1 MMPTYERSL
10 SEAVNTFISLEKLGP
25 VVAEAAALCIN
36 AINSGNKLLL
46 CGNGGSSSEAQH
58 LAAELMGRYK
68 QHRRALPAVALSADP
83 AVLTCIG
90 NDFCFDDI
98 FARQLEA
105 LAVPGDILIVFTTSG
120 RSMNV
125 VRALETARDRG
136 VRSIAFLGSD
146 GGKALSISHCVLLVL
161 NEDTA
166 RVQEAHQFLMHCL
179 MDRIEAGLIL

>member
-36 AINSGNKLLL
+36 AINGGNKLLL

-90 NDFCFDDI
+90 NDF
-98 FARQLEA
+98 
-105 LAVPGDILIVFTTSG
+105 
-120 RSMNV
+120 
-125 VRALETARDRG
+125 
-136 VRSIAFLGSD
+136 
-146 GGKALSISHCVLLVL
+146 
-161 NEDTA
+161 
-166 RVQEAHQFLMHCL
+166 
-179 MDRIEAGLIL
+179 